1 MVGQTNQQLYPDAI
15 ETLNINYR
23 KQIKIMIPKK
33 KVINTPVTCVPFEEQ
48 MMLILRWAKTRASKA
63 VCLANVHMLMEAER
77 NSWYQKVL
85 HQADLVTPDGKPLV
99 MMLRRLGIWHQNQVA
114 GMDVFEHLCDLA
126 EKAGISVYFL
136 GSTPEILDKMKQ
148 RIHQEYPVLKVAG
161 MKSIPFMSV
170 DEIRASKDES
180 LIEEVNNSGA
190 GIIFVCLGCPK
201 QEVWMSQ
208 YQGSIKGVMIGVGA
222 VFAMYAGLTPRA
234 PHLVQH
240 AGMEWLYRLAQEP
253 RRLWHRYSST
263 IPPFLYLATKQL
275 MSSRGAKS
283 LFSKTDLAMDVETLD
298 FAPEKIGSIL
308 MRQNLLSAEELEQ
321 ALLQQRLDPNLRLG
335 EVLLKNNSL
344 SLPQLKFYLKN
355 QNIKFGELLVSKK
368 ILKENSL
375 QELLSLQHNADR
387 RLGKILIEQK
397 NVTPQQVEDILIE
410 QYLRRKGLFLADPAH
425 PEAIAR
431 QSLEL
436 AIASQSVK

>member
-1 MVGQTNQQLYPDAI
+1 
-15 ETLNINYR
+15 
-23 KQIKIMIPKK
+23 MIPKK
-33 KVINTPVTCVPFEEQ
+33 KVINTPVTCVPFDEQ

-77 NSWYQKVL
+77 NSWYREIL
-85 HQADLVTPDGKPLV
+85 HRADLVTPDGKPLV
-99 MMLRRLGIWHQNQVA
+99 LMLRRLGILHQNQVA

-126 EKAGISVYFL
+126 EKADISVYFL
-136 GSTPEILDKMKQ
+136 GSTPEILDRMKQ
-148 RIHQEYPVLKVAG
+148 KIHQEYPILKVAG
-161 MKSIPFMSV
+161 MKSIPFMSI

-190 GIIFVCLGCPK
+190 GIVFVCLGCPK

-263 IPPFLYLATKQL
+263 IPPFLYLATRQL
-275 MSSRGAKS
+275 ITPGGAKS
-283 LFSKTDLAMDVETLD
+283 LFSGVNAEIDLENLD
-298 FAPEKIGSIL
+298 FSPEKIGNIL
-308 MRQNLLSAEELEQ
+308 IRQNLLSAEELER
-321 ALLQQRLDPNLRLG
+321 ALLEQQLNPNLKLG
-335 EVLLKNNSL
+335 EILLKNNAL

-355 QNIKFGELLVSKK
+355 QNVKFGELLVNKK

-375 QELLSLQHNADR
+375 QELLSLQSNADR
-387 RLGKILIEQK
+387 RLGKILIERK
-397 NVTPQQVEDILIE
+397 NATPEQVEDILIE

-425 PEAIAR
+425 PDAIAK

-436 AIASQSVK
+436 AIASKSLS

>member
-1 MVGQTNQQLYPDAI
+1 
-15 ETLNINYR
+15 
-23 KQIKIMIPKK
+23 MIPKK
-33 KVINTPVTCVPFEEQ
+33 EIINTPVTCVPFDEQ

-77 NSWYQKVL
+77 HEWYREIL
-85 HQADLVTPDGKPLV
+85 HRADLVTPDGKPLV
-99 MMLRRLGIWHQNQVA
+99 MMLRRLGILHQNQVA

-136 GSTPEILDKMKQ
+136 GSTPEILDGMKQ
-148 RIHQEYPVLKVAG
+148 RIHREYPVLKVAG

-170 DEIRASKDES
+170 DEIRASRDES

-190 GIIFVCLGCPK
+190 GIVFVCLGCPK

-208 YQGSIKGVMIGVGA
+208 YQGYIKGVMIGVGA

-234 PHLVQH
+234 PHLVQQ

-275 MSSRGAKS
+275 ASSQRARS
-283 LFSKTDLAMDVETLD
+283 LFGNIHAEMDLENLD
-298 FAPEKIGSIL
+298 FSPERIGSIL
-308 MRQNLLSAEELEQ
+308 MRQNLLSAEELER
-321 ALLQQRLDPNLRLG
+321 ALLEQQLNPELKIG
-335 EVLLKNNSL
+335 EILLKNNSL

-355 QNIKFGELLVSKK
+355 QNVKFGELLVDKK
-368 ILKENSL
+368 IIKQNSL
-375 QELLSLQHNADR
+375 QELLSLQTNADR

-397 NVTPQQVEDILIE
+397 NATPEQVEDILIE

-425 PEAIAR
+425 P
-431 QSLEL
+431 SLVAKRSLDL
-436 AIASQSVK
+436 AMIKQAFN

>member
-1 MVGQTNQQLYPDAI
+1 
-15 ETLNINYR
+15 
-23 KQIKIMIPKK
+23 MIPKK

-77 NSWYQKVL
+77 NSWYQEIL

-99 MMLRRLGIWHQNQVA
+99 LMLRRLGILHQNQVA

-126 EKAGISVYFL
+126 EKADIPVYFL
-136 GSTPEILDKMKQ
+136 GSTPEILDRMKQ
-148 RIHQEYPVLKVAG
+148 KIHQEYPILKVAG

-190 GIIFVCLGCPK
+190 GIVFVCLGCPK

-234 PHLVQH
+234 PHLVQE

-263 IPPFLYLATKQL
+263 IPPFLYLASKQL
-275 MSSRGAKS
+275 MTPGGAKS
-283 LFSKTDLAMDVETLD
+283 LFLGTDTEIDLENLD
-298 FAPEKIGSIL
+298 FSPAKIGDIL
-308 MRQNLLSAEELEQ
+308 MRQNLLNSEELER
-321 ALLQQRLDPNLRLG
+321 ALLEQQLNPNLKLG
-335 EVLLKNNSL
+335 EILLKNNAL

-355 QNIKFGELLVSKK
+355 QNVKFGELLVDKK

-375 QELLSLQHNADR
+375 HKLLTLQSNADR
-387 RLGKILIEQK
+387 RLGTILIEQR
-397 NVTPQQVEDILIE
+397 NATPEQVEDILIE

-425 PEAIAR
+425 PVAIAK
-431 QSLEL
+431 QAPQIE
-436 AIASQSVK
+436 IASQSLS

>member
-1 MVGQTNQQLYPDAI
+1 
-15 ETLNINYR
+15 
-23 KQIKIMIPKK
+23 MIPKK
-33 KVINTPVTCVPFEEQ
+33 KVINTPVTCVPFDEQ

-77 NSWYQKVL
+77 NSWYREIL
-85 HQADLVTPDGKPLV
+85 HRADLVTPDGKPLV
-99 MMLRRLGIWHQNQVA
+99 LMLRRLGILHQNQVA

-126 EKAGISVYFL
+126 EKADISVYFL
-136 GSTPEILDKMKQ
+136 GSTPEILDRMKQ
-148 RIHQEYPVLKVAG
+148 KIHQEYPILKVAG

-170 DEIRASKDES
+170 DEIRASKDKS

-190 GIIFVCLGCPK
+190 GIVFVCLGCPK

-263 IPPFLYLATKQL
+263 IPPFLYLASKQL
-275 MSSRGAKS
+275 ITPGGAKS
-283 LFSKTDLAMDVETLD
+283 LFSGVNAEIDLENLD
-298 FAPEKIGSIL
+298 LSPAKIGDIL
-308 MRQNLLSAEELEQ
+308 MRQNLLNAEELER
-321 ALLQQRLDPNLRLG
+321 ALLEQQLNPELKIG
-335 EVLLKNNSL
+335 EILLKNKAL

-355 QNIKFGELLVSKK
+355 QNVKFGELLVNKK
-368 ILKENSL
+368 ILKENNL
-375 QELLSLQHNADR
+375 QELLSLQSNADR
-387 RLGKILIEQK
+387 RLGKILIEQR
-397 NVTPQQVEDILIE
+397 NATPEQVEEILIE

-425 PEAIAR
+425 PDAIAR
-431 QSLEL
+431 QSLGL
-436 AIASQSVK
+436 AIANEGLS

>member
-1 MVGQTNQQLYPDAI
+1 MPNVIQSS
-15 ETLNINYR
+15 NINYR
-23 KQIKIMIPKK
+23 KQIKNMIPKK
-33 KVINTPVTCVPFEEQ
+33 KVINTPVTCVPFDEQ

-77 NSWYQKVL
+77 NSWYREIL
-85 HQADLVTPDGKPLV
+85 HRADLVTPDGKPLV
-99 MMLRRLGIWHQNQVA
+99 LMLRRLGILHQNQVA

-126 EKAGISVYFL
+126 EKADISVYFL
-136 GSTPEILDKMKQ
+136 GSTPEILDRMKQ
-148 RIHQEYPVLKVAG
+148 KIHQEYPILKVAG
-161 MKSIPFMSV
+161 MKSIPFMSI

-190 GIIFVCLGCPK
+190 GIVFVCLGCPK

-275 MSSRGAKS
+275 MIPGGAKS
-283 LFSKTDLAMDVETLD
+283 LFSGIDAEINLENLD
-298 FAPEKIGSIL
+298 FSPAKIGDIL
-308 MRQNLLSAEELEQ
+308 MRQNLLSAEELER
-321 ALLQQRLDPNLRLG
+321 ALLEQQLNPDLKLG
-335 EVLLKNNSL
+335 EILLKNNAL

-355 QNIKFGELLVSKK
+355 QNVKFGELLVNKK
-368 ILKENSL
+368 ILKQNSL
-375 QELLSLQHNADR
+375 QELLSLQSNADR
-387 RLGKILIEQK
+387 RLGKILIERK
-397 NVTPQQVEDILIE
+397 NATPEQVEDILIE

-425 PEAIAR
+425 PDAIAK

-436 AIASQSVK
+436 AIASKSLS